1 MIQFNLN
8 RFGKLAKWSLTTDK
22 GFYERNLLNV
32 FVVLSLFFI
41 AFTTHFFRINVN
53 DNDSA
58 YTPCLAATM
67 IMFIITVVTGPA
79 WMFSS
84 MKGKHDLQAL
94 LMLPASNFEKYLMRY
109 STWMILLP
117 IYIVAFFAADLMQYA
132 IHGMLG
138 HSYVTFVTSVIVKF
152 FEEALSS
159 DAVTSD
165 YHFLNAIF
173 VTCLW
178 CHSMYAVGATFF
190 RSRKFNWIL
199 TTGVIIVISVLSVW
213 LTKEGSVLQYD
224 WKISK
229 TNYVIGCMIHCT
241 WIVLNFWLSYRLFC
255 RNQVIGKYV
264 NL

>member
-8 RFGKLAKWSLTTDK
+8 RFGKLAKWSLTIDK

-41 AFTTHFFRINVN
+41 AFTTRFFHIYVN

-84 MKGKHDLQAL
+84 MKGKHDLQTL

-117 IYIVAFFAADLMQYA
+117 LYIVAFLGADLVQYLVNVLRDGE
-132 IHGMLG
+132 H
-138 HSYVTFVTSVIVKF
+138 VTFVTTVFIDHVS
-152 FEEALSS
+152 ALLARLPYASRNLLYGIITC
-159 DAVTSD
+159 V
-165 YHFLNAIF
+165 FLF
-173 VTCLW
+173 
-178 CHSMYAVGATFF
+178 HSLYALGGTFF
-190 RSRKFNWIL
+190 RSHKYSWVM
-199 TTGVIIVISVLSVW
+199 TTVSIIVLSMVILW
-213 LTKEGSVLQYD
+213 LSPESSEGSVDKEYTTMELIAWDALYGA
-224 WKISK
+224 WFL
-229 TNYVIGCMIHCT
+229 
-241 WIVLNFWLSYRLFC
+241 LNFWLSYRLFC
-255 RNQVIGKYV
+255 RQQVIGKFV

>member
-1 MIQFNLN
+1 MIQFSFN
-8 RFGKLAKWSLTTDK
+8 RYKKLAHWSLVNDKRYYVKAFLQVTVMLLLIFMFFTIMTTTNM
-22 GFYERNLLNV
+22 GRQGNYGPC
-32 FVVLSLFFI
+32 
-41 AFTTHFFRINVN
+41 AFT
-53 DNDSA
+53 A
-58 YTPCLAATM
+58 CAM
-67 IMFIITVVTGPA
+67 ILVSVVMGPA
-79 WMFSS
+79 FMFYS
-84 MKGKHDLQAL
+84 MEGKHDHQRLM
-94 LMLPASNFEKYLMRY
+94 MLPASNFEKYLMRY

-165 YHFLNAIF
+165 YHFLNSVF
-173 VTCLW
+173 VSCLW

-199 TTGVIIVISVLSVW
+199 TTGVIIVITVLSVW

-229 TNYVIGCMIHCT
+229 TNYVIGCMIQCT